1 MEENII
7 VTPQQRTAKIN
18 LGGKEY
24 EMLLT
29 TEAVMQIT
37 EHFGGVDK
45 VGEKLANSKDLS
57 EQVKDV
63 LWLLTL
69 LVNQGIRR
77 SNLKRRLAGETF
89 VAVKEFE
96 EGDIGVLTDIGDL
109 VSLKNDLIGAMM
121 LGLNKNIESDVPE
134 GAEDSKNAEA

>member
-29 TEAVMQIT
+29 TEAVMRIT
-37 EHFGGVDK
+37 EHFGGIDK

-77 SNLKRRLAGETF
+77 SNLKRRLEGETF

-109 VSLKNDLIGAMM
+109 VRLKNDLIGAMM
-121 LGLNKNIESDVPE
+121 LGLTKNIESDVPE
-134 GAEDSKNAEA
+134 GAANSKNAEA